1 MTDKPMSDD
10 PKARAEQQAAQAKLE
25 ALRETTAKAALKSGT
40 PPEQV
45 AARPR
50 K

>member
-1 MTDKPMSDD
+1 MNDKPKSDD
-10 PKARAEQQAAQAKLE
+10 PVVRAEEEAAQAKL
-25 ALRETTAKAALKSGT
+25 APLREQAAKAVLKSGT

-45 AARPR
+45 ATRP

>member
-1 MTDKPMSDD
+1 MTDKPMSED
-10 PKARAEQQAAQAKLE
+10 PKARAEQEVAQAKVA
-25 ALRETTAKAALKSGT
+25 ALRETAAKAALKSGT

-45 AARPR
+45 AARP

>member
-1 MTDKPMSDD
+1 MTDKPMSED
-10 PKARAEQQAAQAKLE
+10 PKARAAEQAAQAKLQD
-25 ALRETTAKAALKSGT
+25 LRKQVAKAALKSGT

-45 AARPR
+45 ANRP

>member
-1 MTDKPMSDD
+1 MSDKPKSDD
-10 PKARAEQQAAQAKLE
+10 PVVRAEEEAAQAKLA
-25 ALRETTAKAALKSGT
+25 ALRDQVAKAALKSGT

-45 AARPR
+45 AQRP

>member
-1 MTDKPMSDD
+1 MSDKPKSDD
-10 PKARAEQQAAQAKLE
+10 PVVRAAEQAAQAKLQG
-25 ALRETTAKAALKSGT
+25 LREQAAKAALKSGT

-50 K
+50 